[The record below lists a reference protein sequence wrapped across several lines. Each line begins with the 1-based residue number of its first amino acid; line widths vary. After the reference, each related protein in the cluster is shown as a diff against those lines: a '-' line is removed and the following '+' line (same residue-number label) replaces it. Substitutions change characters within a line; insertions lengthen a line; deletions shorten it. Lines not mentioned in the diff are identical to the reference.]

1 MKDMSLQSCGQ
12 KSPPKFRHR
21 QLILALE
28 KSPLNGQMPS
38 GVRSKCVALIA
49 ELLRSVIFNNL
60 PLQAE
65 EEDRANPPMSN
76 EK

>member
-1 MKDMSLQSCGQ
+1 LIFNWSAGVLKDMSLQSCGQ

-49 ELLRSVIFNNL
+49 ELLRSVIFKNHRS
-60 PLQAE
+60 E
-65 EEDRANPPMSN
+65 GGHDE
-76 EK
+76 